1 MSLEDVHCKTEFSK
15 GDAGAKMT
23 AKDMLKITVNLVV
36 IYIIG
41 GLILALVYAT
51 TSPIMFKKGEE
62 EKQAALKTMMPEAD
76 TISAIYQITDDSIKS
91 VRNEGVPD
99 DVITQLKNLSKEW
112 FIGKDKFLGF
122 LQEKIGTEKSNQYE
136 SIFLK
141 SFKISDW
148 YPHKKHAEYYVAQKC
163 AEVKVKK
170 TTDEKTG
177 EVKEEKECIGP
188 QDIGYIAEGF
198 GKGYSS
204 YINLLVSVDKDF
216 TVKKISILHHA
227 ETPGLGDE
235 IEKDYFLKRFENKSV
250 DNLVVVKG
258 ETKDKVE
265 AISGAT
271 ISSRA
276 VTEDAVRNGVK
287 MLKEK
292 LSGGVKDGSHS

>member
-1 MSLEDVHCKTEFSK
+1 
-15 GDAGAKMT
+15 MT
-23 AKDMLKITVNLVV
+23 AKDMAKITVNLVV

-41 GLILALVYAT
+41 GLIIAFVYAK
-51 TSPIMFKKGEE
+51 TSPIMFKKAEE
-62 EKQAALKTMMPEAD
+62 EKKAALMTMIPEAD
-76 TISAIYQITDDSIKS
+76 KDGIQS
-91 VRNEGVPD
+91 
-99 DVITQLKNLSKEW
+99 
-112 FIGKDKFLGF
+112 IGKW
-122 LQEKIGTEKSNQYE
+122 E
-136 SIFLK
+136 
-141 SFKISDW
+141 
-148 YPHKKHAEYYVAQKC
+148 PHHKHAEYYVA
-163 AEVKVKK
+163 KK
-170 TTDEKTG
+170 G
-177 EVKEEKECIGP
+177 NEE
-188 QDIGYIAEGF
+188 IGYIIEGF

-204 YINLLVSVDKDF
+204 YINVLVSVDKNF
-216 TVKKISILHHA
+216 MVKKVSILHHA

-292 LSGGVKDGSHS
+292 LSIGGKDGSHS

>member
-1 MSLEDVHCKTEFSK
+1 MRLEDVHCKTEFSK

-41 GLILALVYAT
+41 GLIIAFVYAK

-62 EKQAALKTMMPEAD
+62 EKKAALMTMIPEAD
-76 TISAIYQITDDSIKS
+76 KDGIQS
-91 VRNEGVPD
+91 
-99 DVITQLKNLSKEW
+99 
-112 FIGKDKFLGF
+112 IGKW
-122 LQEKIGTEKSNQYE
+122 E
-136 SIFLK
+136 
-141 SFKISDW
+141 
-148 YPHKKHAEYYVAQKC
+148 PHHKHAGYYVA
-163 AEVKVKK
+163 KK
-170 TTDEKTG
+170 G
-177 EVKEEKECIGP
+177 NEE
-188 QDIGYIAEGF
+188 IGYIIEGF

-204 YINLLVSVDKDF
+204 YINVLVSVDKNF
-216 TVKKISILHHA
+216 TVKKVSILHHA

-292 LSGGVKDGSHS
+292 LSIGGKDGSHS